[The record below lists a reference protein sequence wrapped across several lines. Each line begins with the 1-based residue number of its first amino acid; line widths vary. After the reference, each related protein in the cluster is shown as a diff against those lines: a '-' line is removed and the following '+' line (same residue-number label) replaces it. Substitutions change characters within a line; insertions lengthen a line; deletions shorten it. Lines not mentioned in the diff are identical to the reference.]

1 MFPLDEIHSLAMLI
15 AFVYIIAYNFFQ
27 EKWNRKDFNNTI
39 ASIFDSFYNNLWYGF
54 QGIVHHALRKE
65 ENHAGKG

>member
-1 MFPLDEIHSLAMLI
+1 MFPLNEIHSLAMLI

-54 QGIVHHALRKE
+54 QGIVHYALRKE